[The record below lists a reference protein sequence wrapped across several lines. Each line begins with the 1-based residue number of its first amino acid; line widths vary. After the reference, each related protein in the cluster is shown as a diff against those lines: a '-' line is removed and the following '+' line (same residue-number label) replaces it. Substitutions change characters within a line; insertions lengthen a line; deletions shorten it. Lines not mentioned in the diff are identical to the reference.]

1 MPYPEKML
9 NDGESVT
16 VDLHPHWWFFAE
28 PVVALLGAIAIGIV
42 VLVGTDDG
50 SDVRNWLG
58 LVSLALIV
66 ISAIWLIARYLQ
78 WGTTNFVV
86 TNDRVIFRTGVI
98 AKHGIEIPLERVNN
112 VMISQRIV
120 ERMLSTGDLMIES
133 GGEDGQQR
141 FTDIREPDR
150 VKNLIHAMIN
160 ENERNAF
167 RGTDGG
173 GFVASG
179 SDVASQLEKL
189 EGMRDRGTLSPD
201 EFEAQKRRLL
211 GG

>member
-28 PVVALLGAIAIGIV
+28 PVVVLLGAIAIGIV

-50 SDVRNWLG
+50 SDVRKWLG

-66 ISAIWLIARYLQ
+66 ISGIWLIARYLQ
-78 WGTTNFVV
+78 WGTTNFVI
-86 TNDRVIFRTGVI
+86 TNDRVIYRSGVI

>member
-16 VDLHPHWWFFAE
+16 VDLHPHWWFFAA

-86 TNDRVIFRTGVI
+86 TNDRVIFRSGVI

-112 VMISQRIV
+112 VMISQRIL

-173 GFVASG
+173 GFMVSG

>member
-16 VDLHPHWWFFAE
+16 VDLHPHWWFFAA

-112 VMISQRIV
+112 VMISQRIL

>member
-28 PVVALLGAIAIGIV
+28 PVVVLLGAIAIGIV

-50 SDVRNWLG
+50 SDVRKWLG

-66 ISAIWLIARYLQ
+66 ISGIWLIARYLQ
-78 WGTTNFVV
+78 WGTTNFVI
-86 TNDRVIFRTGVI
+86 TNDRVIFRSGVI

-112 VMISQRIV
+112 VMISQRIL

-173 GFVASG
+173 GFMASG

-189 EGMRDRGTLSPD
+189 EGMRDRGTLS
-201 EFEAQKRRLL
+201 
-211 GG
+211 

>member
-16 VDLHPHWWFFAE
+16 VDLHPHWWFFAA

-86 TNDRVIFRTGVI
+86 TNDRVIFRSGVV

-112 VMISQRIV
+112 VMISQRIL

-173 GFVASG
+173 GFMASG

>member
-16 VDLHPHWWFFAE
+16 VDLHPHWWFFAA

-112 VMISQRIV
+112 VMISQRIL

-173 GFVASG
+173 GFMVSG

-211 GG
+211 DG